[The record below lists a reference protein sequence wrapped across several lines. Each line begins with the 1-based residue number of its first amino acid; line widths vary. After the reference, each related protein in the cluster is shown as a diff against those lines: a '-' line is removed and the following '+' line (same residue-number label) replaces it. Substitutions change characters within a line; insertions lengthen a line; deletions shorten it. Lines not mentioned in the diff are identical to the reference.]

1 MVKHMKKF
9 TAMLLAVIMV
19 LGMAMSASAD
29 ETDSTTDGY
38 TITITHNDA
47 KQAHTYAAY
56 QVFTGDLYGN
66 VLSNIV
72 WGSNVTKQDQ
82 AALEEKYKVTSAAAL
97 AEKIVTEDDAK
108 AFAEAVEEYLTG
120 TPASS
125 TTTDNKVYTINV
137 ETAGYYLIK
146 DVATVNTHDSYTRYM
161 MKVVKDTSVS
171 HKGTVPTVDKQITN
185 TGTEDTETGDFNI
198 GDTVNYSL
206 IGTLPSNYA
215 DYTTYKYVFHD
226 TLTSGLTYNED
237 AKVYVVNGEV
247 KKDVTVSFKVEYA
260 GNKLTVSIDNLKTV
274 DTVDTDSKI
283 VVEYTCKLNANAV
296 VGGTG
301 NPNTVKLE
309 FSNDPN
315 YGGDGET
322 PTTPPPTGE
331 TPEDTVVVFTFELDV
346 TKVDGEDTSKKLQGA
361 EFKLKNAEGK
371 WVTVENGKVTGWKD
385 AEADGSILTSDENGF
400 LKISGLEDG
409 TYYLKETKAPDGYNL
424 LAADITI
431 VITSTYDEKGVK
443 TLTIKV
449 DNDTP
454 ADGDTGTGIVETTVE
469 NNSGATLP
477 ETGGIG
483 TTIFY
488 IAGAVL
494 VLAAVVL
501 LVTKRRMKAE

>member
-1 MVKHMKKF
+1 MKNMKKF

-72 WGSNVTKQDQ
+72 WGSNVTEQGQ
-82 AALEEKYKVTSAAAL
+82 AALEEKYEVTSAAAL

-247 KKDVTVSFKVEYA
+247 KTDVTVSFEVKYA

-283 VVEYTCKLNANAV
+283 VVEYTCKLNADAV
-296 VGGTG
+296 VGDAG
-301 NPNTVKLE
+301 NPNIVKLE

-346 TKVDGEDTSKKLQGA
+346 TKVDGKDATKKLQGA
-361 EFKLKNAEGK
+361 EFKLRNEDGK
-371 WVTVENGKVTGWKD
+371 WVTVDADGKVTGWDVEEK
-385 AEADGSILTSDENGF
+385 GSVLTSDENGF
-400 LKISGLEDG
+400 FTISGLEDG

-424 LAADITI
+424 LPNEIVI
-431 VITSTYDEKGVK
+431 VITSTYDEDGVEA
-443 TLTIKV
+443 LTIKV
-449 DNDTP
+449 DNGEEKP
-454 ADGDTGTGIVETTVE
+454 GTLSNGIVDTTVE
-469 NNSGATLP
+469 NNAGATLP

-494 VLAAVVL
+494 VLAAIVL